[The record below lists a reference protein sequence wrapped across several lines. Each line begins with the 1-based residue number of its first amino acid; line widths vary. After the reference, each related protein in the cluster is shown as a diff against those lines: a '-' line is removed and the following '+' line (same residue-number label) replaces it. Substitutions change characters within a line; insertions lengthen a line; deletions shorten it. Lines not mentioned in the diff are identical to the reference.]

1 MAVELVFT
9 IDIIC
14 HGVPSQSFFNGYL
27 KEYQKRKKQELSY
40 IDFRNKKYGWGLT
53 GIAKFENGDEETV
66 TPEKSSYYRY
76 FLDGEIYRENCYKCP
91 YANSNRVGDITIGDY
106 WGIEQCSPE
115 LLDKGKISEKK
126 GVSCLLTNNNT
137 GEKML
142 SEFGTQLVVYPV
154 PISKILIR
162 NTQLKEP
169 AKHSEKRQKLLKR
182 FKDNGYSSI
191 EKFFKEH
198 QSMRLI
204 MQWFVFVVL
213 MHLL

>member
-1 MAVELVFT
+1 M
-9 IDIIC
+9 
-14 HGVPSQSFFNGYL
+14 
-27 KEYQKRKKQELSY
+27 
-40 IDFRNKKYGWGLT
+40 
-53 GIAKFENGDEETV
+53 
-66 TPEKSSYYRY
+66 
-76 FLDGEIYRENCYKCP
+76 
-91 YANSNRVGDITIGDY
+91 
-106 WGIEQCSPE
+106 
-115 LLDKGKISEKK
+115 
-126 GVSCLLTNNNT
+126 LTNNNT